1 MTVRGTLGLLA
12 LFAVL
17 AAYVILVPAPGP
29 RPLAAPLLTVPV
41 ERVSSLELVWPDRRL
56 SATRVRDRWQMDGG
70 TTLPPGMVED
80 LLATLSTL
88 RPTETLP
95 AGDGTADFGLAPPAA
110 ALLLSADGTIVLR
123 LEIGAR
129 NPAWTGVYV
138 RRTGDSSVQLV
149 GALLHWELE
158 KLHAM
163 ATRQH
168 E

>member
-1 MTVRGTLGLLA
+1 MTVRATLGLLA

-17 AAYVILVPAPGP
+17 AAYLILVPAPAP
-29 RPLAAPLLTVPV
+29 RPLAAPLLTVRG
-41 ERVSSLELVWPDRRL
+41 ERVSSFEIVWPDRRL
-56 SATRVRDRWQMDGG
+56 NATRVRDRWQMDGG
-70 TTLPPGMVED
+70 TTLPPGLVED

-88 RPTETLP
+88 RPIETLP
-95 AGDGTADFGLAPPAA
+95 AGDGPADFGLAPPAA
-110 ALLLSADGTIVLR
+110 SLLLSADGTTVLR

-138 RRTGDSSVQLV
+138 QRAGDANVQLV